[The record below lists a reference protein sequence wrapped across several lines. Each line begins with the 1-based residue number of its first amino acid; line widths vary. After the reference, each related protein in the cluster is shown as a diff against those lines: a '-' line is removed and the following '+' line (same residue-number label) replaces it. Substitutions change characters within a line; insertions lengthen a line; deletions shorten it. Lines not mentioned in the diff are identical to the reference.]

1 MDGCSD
7 VQTVLASGCDGR
19 NRPRAAVIQDLSY
32 GPPAGA
38 RLRGAIRA
46 GAANRVSPVTTG
58 GVIERAAVGLANQ
71 EAMGRWYGPIEL
83 ARPVWSARH
92 AMHPRAS
99 SINCADTFETT
110 RLGGQQ
116 RGRMSAESQ
125 GQLQSRRHF
134 PSGDLIEQPRQCSF
148 PSAGVDGDLKARK
161 SDDKRERR
169 QFALLIAR
177 N

>member
-1 MDGCSD
+1 MYRRSWLQVVTVGIGRERRSFKTFRTGHLPGRGCVARSG
-7 VQTVLASGCDGR
+7 QAQRTVC
-19 NRPRAAVIQDLSY
+19 P
-32 GPPAGA
+32 
-38 RLRGAIRA
+38 
-46 GAANRVSPVTTG
+46 PVTTG